1 MSNGAANTA
10 AETQVAMTQ
19 NTSSDLEKTKPGKE
33 APVGINNLGNPVFSC
48 PATTNATMKIEAPSV
63 EEDCFQGYGSKPTNP
78 MYLTSSMDYGNRS
91 PTVHTMPTSFHAK
104 CQKFSAHLGQCGMYR
119 NYSLNTSLDKS
130 IV

>member
-19 NTSSDLEKTKPGKE
+19 NTSSDLEKTKPGKGAKTNE
-33 APVGINNLGNPVFSC
+33 YYRVTDIPERFNNP
-48 PATTNATMKIEAPSV
+48 
-63 EEDCFQGYGSKPTNP
+63 DCFQGYGSKPTNP